1 MGEKLY
7 MHVVYPSLGT
17 RPPPLPDLIPKRG
30 EKQRKC
36 GLKNALHTLHGDFRR
51 SRYQK
56 TNL

>member
-7 MHVVYPSLGT
+7 MHVVYPSFGT
-17 RPPPLPDLIPKRG
+17 PPPPDLIPKRG